1 MSGASELSRVKRRRR
16 PKPLRELDQ
25 TARRARVAL
34 EREIFR
40 PRLVRLLLR
49 VTPEQL
55 QRLDEERRVPDSRG
69 VPTRAALFRA
79 LVDEA
84 LAFRR
89 AHREPPGPARGVPF
103 PIDLSWPK

>member
-1 MSGASELSRVKRRRR
+1 
-16 PKPLRELDQ
+16 LRELDQ

-49 VTPEQL
+49 VTPQQL
-55 QRLDEERRVPDSRG
+55 QRLDEERRVADSRG

-84 LAFRR
+84 LAWRKAAR
-89 AHREPPGPARGVPF
+89 PKEPPKPKRVPF
-103 PIDLSWPK
+103 PGL

>member
-1 MSGASELSRVKRRRR
+1 MFEVSELPRKKRRRR
-16 PKPLRELDQ
+16 PLRELDQ
-25 TARRARVAL
+25 TARRARLEL

-40 PRLVRLLLR
+40 PRLVGLFLR
-49 VTPEQL
+49 VTPQQL

-84 LAFRR
+84 LAWRKAAR
-89 AHREPPGPARGVPF
+89 PKEPPKPRRVPF
-103 PIDLSWPK
+103 PGL